1 MKLLPHILFSFFLC
15 FAAAVSAAELKLTAP
30 PDGAE
35 LDTVSPLE
43 HEFLESDAQRAV
55 VPEKIRIRLEN
66 YDKDLAAFK
75 AEQEKAK
82 AEGREVTM
90 RDPTYWADFRGN
102 DWSDDFMKRYKAENA
117 DFRPLTWT
125 VEGEVTDQTVL
136 FSETEDFA
144 DPLHTYTLTNSA
156 RPENLKLGVKY
167 FWKVTA
173 KDENGQTVESDVR
186 TFTTLDRFP
195 RFMSSVWIMNFRDL
209 GGGVNADG
217 KKVRQGLV
225 YRSAALHRN
234 AYTKDPRAQSKDEM
248 LYFFRDVLKLKCEF
262 DLRGVNETQARW
274 DAGEPKLEPDFRR
287 INFPMG
293 AYNLKSDGVKKYLV
307 QIFHTMATEDVFPMF
322 FHCAGGADRT
332 GTVGVM
338 LDGVIGR
345 DDQTIIDQYELTT
358 LCGHTRMR
366 ICRLPGILFSNLK
379 EFGPD
384 EPIRVQV
391 VKYLLSIGVPQ
402 EEIDAVHSRLVEE

>member
-1 MKLLPHILFSFFLC
+1 MKLPTRILFSFVLC

-30 PDGAE
+30 PDGAV
-35 LDTVSPLE
+35 LDTVSPIE
-43 HEFLESDAQRAV
+43 HEFLENDAKRAE

-66 YDKDLAAFK
+66 YDKDMAAFK
-75 AEQEKAK
+75 AETEKAK

-90 RDPTYWADFRGN
+90 RDPKGWADSRAN
-102 DWSDDFMKRYKAENA
+102 DWTYALLDRYKAENGN
-117 DFRPLTWT
+117 FRPLTWT

-144 DPLHTYTLTNSA
+144 KPFHTYTLTNSA

-167 FWKVTA
+167 YWKVTA
-173 KDENGQTVESDVR
+173 KDENGQTIESDVR

-195 RFMSSVWIMNFRDL
+195 RFMFTPWSQNFRDL

-225 YRSAALHRN
+225 YRSAAIH
-234 AYTKDPRAQSKDEM
+234 TKARSEDPRAQSEDERM
-248 LYFFRDVLKLKCEF
+248 YFYRDVLQLKCEF
-262 DLRGVNETQARW
+262 DLRGVTETQTRW

-293 AYNLKSDGVKKYLV
+293 AYNLKSDSVKKYLV
-307 QIFHTMATEDVFPMF
+307 EIFHTMATEDIYPMY
-322 FHCAGGADRT
+322 FHCAAGADRT

-338 LDGVIGR
+338 LDRPRRPDDHRPVRTHDVLLHPDAFLPSAGHSVWLPEGVRPGR
-345 DDQTIIDQYELTT
+345 ADPRSGGEVPAEHRRLAGRNRRGAQQT
-358 LCGHTRMR
+358 GR
-366 ICRLPGILFSNLK
+366 
-379 EFGPD
+379 
-384 EPIRVQV
+384 RV
-391 VKYLLSIGVPQ
+391 I
-402 EEIDAVHSRLVEE
+402 

>member
-1 MKLLPHILFSFFLC
+1 MKFPSRFLFSFVLC
-15 FAAAVSAAELKLTAP
+15 FAAAVSAAELKLTDP
-30 PDGAE
+30 PDGVV
-35 LDTVSPLE
+35 LDTVSPIE
-43 HEFLESDAQRAV
+43 REFLENDAKRAE

-66 YDKDLAAFK
+66 YDKDVAAFK
-75 AEQEKAK
+75 AETEKAK

-90 RDPTYWADFRGN
+90 RDPPHWADSRAN
-102 DWSDDFMKRYKAENA
+102 DWTYALLDRYKAENGN
-117 DFRPLTWT
+117 FRPLTWT

-144 DPLHTYTLTNSA
+144 RPFHTYTLTNSA

-173 KDENGQTVESDVR
+173 KDENGQTIESDVR

-195 RFMSSVWIMNFRDL
+195 RFMFTPWSQNFRDL

-225 YRSAALHRN
+225 YRSAAIHRT
-234 AYTKDPRAQSKDEM
+234 AHSKDPRAQGEDERM
-248 LYFFRDVLKLKCEF
+248 YFYRDVLQLKCEF
-262 DLRGVNETQARW
+262 DLRGVAETQARW

-293 AYNLKSDGVKKYLV
+293 AYNLKSESVKKYLV
-307 QIFHTMATEDVFPMF
+307 QIFHTMATEDIYPMY
-322 FHCAGGADRT
+322 FHCAAGADRT

-345 DDQTIIDQYELTT
+345 DDETIIAQYELTSF
-358 LCGHTRMR
+358 CFIRMR
-366 ICRLPGILFSNLK
+366 FCRLPGILFGCLK

-391 VKYLLSIGVPQ
+391 VRYLLSIGVPQ
-402 EEIDAVHSRLVEE
+402 EEIDAVHKKLVEE

>member
-1 MKLLPHILFSFFLC
+1 MKSWFSDVQLP
-15 FAAAVSAAELKLTAP
+15 E
-30 PDGAE
+30 
-35 LDTVSPLE
+35 PLIGLA
-43 HEFLESDAQRAV
+43 FRY
-55 VPEKIRIRLEN
+55 RI
-66 YDKDLAAFK
+66 
-75 AEQEKAK
+75 
-82 AEGREVTM
+82 
-90 RDPTYWADFRGN
+90 PI
-102 DWSDDFMKRYKAENA
+102 
-117 DFRPLTWT
+117 P
-125 VEGEVTDQTVL
+125 
-136 FSETEDFA
+136 
-144 DPLHTYTLTNSA
+144 LTNSA

-225 YRSAALHRN
+225 YRSAALF
-234 AYTKDPRAQSKDEM
+234 TKAHTEDSRAQGEDEM
-248 LYFFRDVLKLKCEF
+248 LYFFRDVLQLKCEF
-262 DLRGVNETQARW
+262 DLRGVSEFKSRVEE
-274 DAGEPKLEPDFRR
+274 GERKLEPDFRR
-287 INFPMG
+287 LNFPMG

-307 QIFHTMATEDVFPMF
+307 QIFHTLATEDVLPMF

-391 VKYLLSIGVPQ
+391 VRYLLSIGVPQ
-402 EEIDAVHSRLVEE
+402 EEIDAVHKKLVEE